1 MDEVLLRFVTVLR
14 ARGVR
19 VSVAEVADASRAMS
33 VVGLRDRES
42 VRLALEAS
50 LIKDTRDLPVFAEL
64 FGLFFRLRAIEPPA
78 DDEHSHAHDDLSDQ
92 GQLHDFT
99 LSEEPSATP
108 EKDHTHDEPVDIRDY
123 FDQQDLRAQY
133 NLHQEADK
141 IDLASLTDELVLSA
155 DQQAQQGGAAVQL
168 ETERLSGAGAA
179 KDLAT
184 SASTRVDAELS
195 IAEHAAL
202 EALLAQQSDVD
213 RPQANVPEGAIGNLP
228 ELLKRHLERF
238 LALGLEVEPGAAGTR
253 PREVV
258 TEADRRDLDE
268 VLARLGR
275 QLHGALTHRKRPAR
289 SGRVDVSRTMA
300 RNRRYDGIP
309 FSPVFVA
316 RKEDKPR
323 LVVLTDAS
331 LSVRNTARFTIH
343 LVHGL
348 QRMFP
353 RVRTYAFVD
362 GLVDV
367 SAAFER
373 HGVDEALGVVFGS
386 AEIDVDASSDYGA
399 VFDTFASEHLSTLT
413 RRTTLLVLGD
423 GRGNGNDPGLESLE
437 RMRRQCRRLVW
448 LTPEPRY
455 SWGLGSCDMP
465 SYAGLCDRV
474 EVVRDVAGL
483 DGAVHTLAE
492 VLS

>member
-1 MDEVLLRFVTVLR
+1 MDEVLLRFVAVLR

-19 VSVAEVADASRAMS
+19 ISVAEVTDASRALAT
-33 VVGLRDRES
+33 VGLRRREP
-42 VRLALEAS
+42 VRLALEAA
-50 LIKDTRDLPVFAEL
+50 LIKDSRDLPVFTEL
-64 FGLFFRLRAIEPPA
+64 FDLFFRLRAIKPPE
-78 DDEHSHAHDDLSDQ
+78 DEGHSHAHDDLTDT
-92 GQLHDFT
+92 GGLHDFT
-99 LSEEPSATP
+99 VSEEPSATP
-108 EKDHTHDEPVDIRDY
+108 EKDHTHDEPVDIRDH
-123 FDQQDLRAQY
+123 FDPEDLRAQY
-133 NLHQEADK
+133 NLHQEANK

-155 DQQAQQGGAAVQL
+155 DQQALQGGAAVQL

-184 SASTRVDAELS
+184 AAGTRVDAELS

-202 EALLAQQSDVD
+202 EALLGAQEQG
-213 RPQANVPEGAIGNLP
+213 PATEKQLEGNVSNLP

-238 LALGLEVEPGAAGTR
+238 LALGLEVEPGGAGTK

-258 TEADRRDLDE
+258 SEADRRDLEE

-275 QLHGALTHRKRPAR
+275 QLHGALTHRKRPAH

-300 RNRRYDGIP
+300 RNRRYDGVP
-309 FSPVFVA
+309 FQPVTVA
-316 RKEDKPR
+316 RREDKPR

-331 LSVRNTARFTIH
+331 LSVRNTARFTVH

-362 GLVDV
+362 DLVDV

-373 HGVDEALGVVFGS
+373 HGVDEALSVVFGS
-386 AEIDVDASSDYGA
+386 AEIDVDASSDYGR

-423 GRGNGNDPGLESLE
+423 GRGNGKDPGMESLE

-465 SYAGLCDRV
+465 AYVTLCDRV
-474 EVVRDVAGL
+474 EVVRDVSGL
-483 DGAVHTLAE
+483 DGAVRTLAE